1 MYDSHCTLHS
11 GIVAQLEMICTKIT
25 GMEKALQ
32 TQIALNEKNL
42 QIQISM
48 NEKQVEMAKIEME
61 RRLLMLNDLRSEVTH
76 DRNLFLRRELF
87 DVYLKD
93 TGVWREFVTKKLSEL
108 ETRSVVWTTAIGL
121 GLAIL
126 SLALKFLVK

>member
-1 MYDSHCTLHS
+1 MADLNCIHHS